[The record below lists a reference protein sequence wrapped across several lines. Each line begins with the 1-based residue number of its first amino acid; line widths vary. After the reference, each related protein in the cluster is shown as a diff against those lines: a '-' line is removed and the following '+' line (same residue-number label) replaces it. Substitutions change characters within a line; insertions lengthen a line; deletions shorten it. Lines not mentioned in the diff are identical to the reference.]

1 MYSFFNANISDN
13 LVLHSVSAVSG
24 RSRSEHLLLWASI
37 LHGDL
42 VNCLGKCMAYF
53 PSLCS
58 SPFFLFLLPL
68 SRPTFPL
75 AFLPFIA
82 PFFPNFLPSFHLHL
96 PSSLPSV
103 LISRLTIFFPSSL
116 HPFLPSFLLKYYI

>member
-13 LVLHSVSAVSG
+13 LVLHSVSAVAG
-24 RSRSEHLLLWASI
+24 RSRSEPLLLWASI

-58 SPFFLFLLPL
+58 SPFFLFLFPL